1 MALIKKI
8 MLVACIAAVLLPGC
22 AMFAKDSAG
31 IEKPSITFRATAYK
45 IGKSDQLLI
54 DVWRNPE
61 LTRSITVRPDGF
73 ITMPLIGDILAEGR
87 KPEELAVIIS
97 DGLKTIIKNPEVT
110 VTVSNPAS
118 IEYIN
123 RVRIMGEVNQ
133 PTSLQFV
140 PGLTVMD
147 LVLAAGGVSPFGAEK
162 RAQLSRLTAQGYKDY
177 QVDLKAI
184 LEEGDTATNYLLQP
198 TDIITVPERSFWR
211 GEF

>member
-1 MALIKKI
+1 MIKRMSLILIVAL
-8 MLVACIAAVLLPGC
+8 VLLQGC
-22 AMFAKDSAG
+22 SVLQKNSASA
-31 IEKPSITFRATAYK
+31 EKPVITFRASAYK

-162 RAQLSRLTAQGYKDY
+162 RAQLSRLTANGYVDY

-184 LEEGDTATNYLLQP
+184 LEQGDTETNYLLQP